1 MGKRVRALLPELLL
15 AVLVTVVVTTLLVG
29 ARPTPDRAEQLAAGL
44 RCPVC
49 QSESV
54 ADSRSETALAMR
66 ARIDELVAQGWSD
79 EQIVDH
85 FVARYGDWIV
95 LDPPFDARS
104 AALWLLPPAALTAAL
119 LAIRRWRRTGGETAE
134 TGELEEAQRERL
146 RAEIALMRRGEGSR

>member
-1 MGKRVRALLPELLL
+1 MPELLL
-15 AVLVTVVVTTLLVG
+15 AVLVTAVVATLLVG

-79 EQIVDH
+79 ERIVGH

-104 AALWLLPPAALTAAL
+104 AA
-119 LAIRRWRRTGGETAE
+119 
-134 TGELEEAQRERL
+134 
-146 RAEIALMRRGEGSR
+146 